1 MEYSCM
7 VCNKGQWGEI
17 ARSTKRGLEIKGQ
30 QLPPREHSVEG
41 NNYAEPWFVEDWW
54 DRSCACV
61 ADRPAKL
68 EEGTYKLVR
77 IIEATLT
84 PCRDVKGRRNRETLK
99 RKGIRTRGF
108 LKPGV
113 KSDKKRGKQWIN
125 RKEMRSRRWS
135 GAEGRHGGY
144 AGRRCGRS
152 DSQAWERGSFE
163 MWSSL
168 NTENNGMANL
178 GEPVTPP
185 NGKEM
190 WK

>member
-1 MEYSCM
+1 MDIFWNY
-7 VCNKGQWGEI
+7 
-17 ARSTKRGLEIKGQ
+17 TLEIKGQ
-30 QLPPREHSVEG
+30 QLPPKEHSVER

-54 DRSCACV
+54 GRSCACV

-113 KSDKKRGKQWIN
+113 KSDKMRGKQWIN
-125 RKEMRSRRWS
+125 RKEMKRGWGSAWWVRWEKMWTLRQS
-135 GAEGRHGGY
+135 GLRKGFLWNVEQFEHWEQWHGKSGGASHPSKWEGNVEIV
-144 AGRRCGRS
+144 S
-152 DSQAWERGSFE
+152 LDPSKN
-163 MWSSL
+163 SSIL
-168 NTENNGMANL
+168 N
-178 GEPVTPP
+178 P
-185 NGKEM
+185 
-190 WK
+190 